1 MATGP
6 SFAVQSKIPC
16 MKYSFLFLLVVGSTK
31 LFAQD
36 SNSVVVYKDPRIDML
51 VSKQIEINEVTTR
64 NARRFVPGFRI
75 LVINTNNRS
84 QAVAAKTKVYQK
96 FPELQSYLMYQPPFY
111 KLKVGNFKER
121 EEAENYLTA
130 IQKLFPS
137 GVYVV
142 RDTIELKPEN
152 E

>member
-1 MATGP
+1 
-6 SFAVQSKIPC
+6 
-16 MKYSFLFLLVVGSTK
+16 MKYSFLFLLLVGGMS

-36 SNSVVVYKDPRIDML
+36 TVSVVVHKDPRIDLL

-84 QAVAAKTKVYQK
+84 QAIAAKTKVYQK
-96 FPELQSYLMYQPPFY
+96 FPELQSYLMYQPPFF

-121 EEAENYLTA
+121 EEAEDYLTS

-142 RDTIELKPEN
+142 RDTIELKLEN